1 MTSTIFEASFTK
13 FYKVLAP
20 HASPTAVRCMTMV
33 QKKKKKLQTCASLVS
48 ADLPYLVD
56 AVRLAVGRV
65 VWLVAHGALRVAE
78 VLALVHG
85 QAAGAATEAVTLG
98 TKLAAVALLA
108 EKLAAMLAGV
118 GAVQPLVAETAD
130 EAGLVPLGASCQHL
144 LSGIHRLAALGALG
158 LLDGLER
165 HDDLGRQ
172 KMKSGIVTTVQFCA
186 I

>member
-1 MTSTIFEASFTK
+1 MHDDGAK
-13 FYKVLAP
+13 K
-20 HASPTAVRCMTMV
+20 
-33 QKKKKKLQTCASLVS
+33 KKKKKLQTCASLVS